1 MKKPLAILLLLFSFA
16 SAQQTIAVIE
26 FEGKGV
32 SQPEAS
38 ALSDEL
44 EIHLSNI
51 GGYIVIERS
60 ERGNILEEQGFQQT
74 GCVSSECAVE
84 VGKLLGSQL
93 IVVGSISKVGSTF
106 AVTAKIV
113 DVQTGKITRT
123 ANYKYRGIIDDLL
136 ISGMAEV
143 ASQLTGQGGPKVS
156 VQAVR
161 PSVPVK
167 RMGSIHIIADPED
180 AVVFVDQVWASFDEG
195 YKKTP
200 LTVDSLDI
208 GDHKVEVV
216 KLGYLKETRIVE
228 VKENETSKLN
238 IVLKKSNTRLA
249 VKSDPTG
256 ASIQINEK
264 DEGVTP
270 KVFTDLEPAQYR
282 LGISLPSYDN
292 FFEVITLEAGD
303 SIEVDTKLIRYL
315 GSIDITT
322 SVPTRFVLEG
332 ESVNSIEGDAPT
344 ILENIPTGGWH
355 LVLKAEGYIPVETS
369 VQIRLNE
376 IAAVKYEMTSIEEL
390 ERKISLL
397 ESRKKL
403 WLMSSGALFLST
415 GLISYLSDQTYDDY
429 LTATSNANTLRDRF
443 ELLDEIMPFP
453 AGIGGLVALVLMR
466 DQYEVQQLKNILEK
480 GIITDLKE

>member
-32 SQPEAS
+32 SQTEAS

-106 AVTAKIV
+106 SVTAKIV

-136 ISGMAEV
+136 LTGMAEV
-143 ASQLTGQGGPKVS
+143 ASQLIGQGGPRAP
-156 VQAVR
+156 VQAAR

-167 RMGSIHIIADPED
+167 RMGSIHITADPED
-180 AVVFVDQVWASFDEG
+180 AVVFVDDEG

-216 KLGYLKETRIVE
+216 KMGYLRETRMVE
-228 VKENETSKLN
+228 VKENETSELN
-238 IVLKKSNTRLA
+238 IVLKTKPRLT

-264 DEGVTP
+264 DKGVAP

-303 SIEVDTKLIRYL
+303 SIEVDTKLIRHL
-315 GSIDITT
+315 GSIDIST

-390 ERKISLL
+390 ERKISKL
-397 ESRKKL
+397 EFRKKL
-403 WLMSSGALFLST
+403 WMISSSALFLST
-415 GLISYLSDQTYDDY
+415 GIISYLSDQTYDDY
-429 LTATSNANTLRDRF
+429 LTATSNANILRDRF

-453 AGIGGLVALVLMR
+453 AGIGGLVALVFMR

>member
-84 VGKLLGSQL
+84 VGKLLGSHL

-136 ISGMAEV
+136 LTGMGVV
-143 ASQLTGQGGPKVS
+143 ASQLIVEGAPTTPVET
-156 VQAVR
+156 AR
-161 PSVPVK
+161 PSVPVTPIN
-167 RMGSIHIIADPED
+167 RMGSVHITADPED
-180 AVVFVDQVWASFDEG
+180 AIIFVDDEG
-195 YKKTP
+195 YKRTP
-200 LTVDSLDI
+200 LTVDSLNI
-208 GDHKVEVV
+208 GEHKIEAVKMGYIRETRMVEVR
-216 KLGYLKETRIVE
+216 ENQISE
-228 VKENETSKLN
+228 VN
-238 IVLKKSNTRLA
+238 IVLKSNPRLS
-249 VKSDPTG
+249 VKSIPTG

-264 DEGVTP
+264 DKGITP
-270 KVFTDLEPAQYR
+270 KVFYDLEPAQYR
-282 LGISLPSYDN
+282 LGLFLLNHNS
-292 FFEVITLEAGD
+292 FFEIITLKAGD
-303 SIEVDTKLIRYL
+303 SIEFDEKLERQSGGVDIST
-315 GSIDITT
+315 SI
-322 SVPTRFVLEG
+322 PTRFVLGG
-332 ESVNSIEGDAPT
+332 ESENRIEGDAPT
-344 ILENIPTGGWH
+344 KLENIPTGGWH
-355 LVLKAEGYIPVETS
+355 LLVNAEGYLPVETS
-369 VQIRLNE
+369 VQIKHNE
-376 IAAVKYEMTSIEEL
+376 ISIVEYEMISIDEL
-390 ERKISLL
+390 ERKISKL
-397 ESRKKL
+397 EFRKKL
-403 WLMSSGALFLST
+403 WMISSSALFLST
-415 GLISYLSDQTYDDY
+415 GIISYLSDQTYDDY
-429 LTATSNANTLRDRF
+429 LTATSNANILRDRF

-453 AGIGGLVALVLMR
+453 AGIGGLVALVFMR